1 MDSRSDL
8 SDPEDLPPVP
18 FLLSAR
24 RDVMVLS
31 SDSDG
36 EPSGVAAPRD
46 LPGAGPPPPKKAKKS
61 PEHVTVRIDPGLLQ
75 GGCGGQVLSAL
86 QTQETPCVIQKQPVP
101 RSITWSRAGEDTQGA
116 APGLEET
123 AILILVSGEEF
134 VAMVQNCKKE
144 PSGDGSSETLHS
156 FTARVTRSSAGKLPT
171 LVVMEMERYFRGNKG
186 QKGQRRKRGV
196 QDTVP
201 CLSRVDVEEVSG

>member
-101 RSITWSRAGEDTQGA
+101 RSITWSRAGEDTQ
-116 APGLEET
+116 
-123 AILILVSGEEF
+123 V
-134 VAMVQNCKKE
+134 
-144 PSGDGSSETLHS
+144 
-156 FTARVTRSSAGKLPT
+156 RVSAGLRGGGWISPL
-171 LVVMEMERYFRGNKG
+171 LVCLSLSAFRGLPPAWK
-186 QKGQRRKRGV
+186 KLRF
-196 QDTVP
+196 
-201 CLSRVDVEEVSG
+201 